1 MGRKPT
7 IDRDQVLALAET
19 IVSEQGAAALTID
32 AVAKAAGISK
42 GGVQSCFGTKE
53 AMIRAMLDRWLQD
66 YAAKFDQLLKDRL
79 DDLPA
84 RVNAHVTLSLGGDPD
99 GTERAAAL
107 VAALVQNP
115 EQLEAIRAWYA
126 ERFSGLF
133 EAEGWG
139 RPLRVALL
147 ATEGAVLLRHFGLA
161 TLSDDQ
167 WTTLHD
173 DVASLIPKPKTD

>member
-1 MGRKPT
+1 MGRRPT

-19 IVSEQGAAALTID
+19 IVSEHGAAALTID

-66 YAAKFDQLLKDRL
+66 YAVKFDQLLRDRSE
-79 DDLPA
+79 DLPT
-84 RVNAHVTLSLGGDPD
+84 RVGAHVDLSLVADVA
-99 GTERAAAL
+99 GTKRSATL
-107 VAALVQNP
+107 FAALVQNP
-115 EQLEAIRAWYA
+115 DQLEAIRDWYA
-126 ERFSGLF
+126 ERFAGLF

-147 ATEGAVLLRHFGLA
+147 ATEGAVLLRHLGLA
-161 TLSDDQ
+161 TLSDAQ
-167 WTTLHD
+167 WATIHD
-173 DVASLIPKPKTD
+173 DIESLIPRPKTD